1 MFLTVPGREYLTE
14 RALNGSLGKLENRRD
29 ISTGAKRKIWTL
41 SHSSCAW
48 WSPLQPYHPS
58 SHLHRTLFQ
67 NFPHLAYC
75 CLSSSL
81 ISLRFKATMEDQ
93 VGATSGGGTDAAA
106 AHRCCRRPVARRRW
120 RAALPLPWRVTV
132 GSLGSEP
139 TRRGG
144 PGFHPPPVEGRAG
157 LIFKNVAVEAARS
170 LGCDATRTSEFDG
183 LGFFPLSLS
192 LPCFLFASAFDLVYW
207 SALI

>member
-81 ISLRFKATMEDQ
+81 ISLRFKATMEEQ

-120 RAALPLPWRVTV
+120 RAALPLPWRVAV
-132 GSLGSEP
+132 GSL
-139 TRRGG
+139 RRGG
-144 PGFHPPPVEGRAG
+144 VDRSQRAG
-157 LIFKNVAVEAARS
+157 AALALTLLLLKDV
-170 LGCDATRTSEFDG
+170 LGSSSRTWLWRQQD
-183 LGFFPLSLS
+183 P
-192 LPCFLFASAFDLVYW
+192 
-207 SALI
+207 